1 MPKTGIIWDDKYLSF
16 NLGDGHPMNPKR
28 LNIPFSLFKALKI
41 FNRPDVKLYKPQ
53 PASDE
58 EIKLFHSEKYIIT
71 MKELSQ
77 QGRGYNFRYGLGT
90 GDCPVFPEM
99 HEVSALIVGGALEG
113 IKRIESG
120 EVDQAF
126 SLLGG
131 LHHAFSEKAAGFCY
145 YNDVVIAIKYLQ
157 KIYGYKRILY
167 IDTDVHAGDGV
178 LNAFYKEKSV
188 LAISIH
194 ESPQFIFPGTGL
206 SDETGEGEGLG
217 YSINIPLY
225 PETWDELYQDIF
237 ERIIPCIWKEYDP
250 EFVIWQC
257 GADGHYKDV
266 LGHLALTTNLYSYL
280 GKRIAE
286 LSRNSSSQ
294 GKLLLLGGGGYN
306 PDSVARVWLSILAAI
321 ADIEVPSEPPN
332 EWVDFCQIEYGL
344 RVSNQLKDPIIDF
357 NKIEQHNLIK
367 EANRQYLEVL
377 KEELESIPVWDIC
390 KNSFNSE

>member
-1 MPKTGIIWDDKYLSF
+1 MIKTGIIWDDKYLSF
-16 NLGDGHPMNPKR
+16 NLGEGHPMNPKR
-28 LNIPFSLFKALKI
+28 LDIPFTLLKTLNV
-41 FNRPDVKLYKPQ
+41 FSRPDITLYEPV

-58 EIKLFHSEKYIIT
+58 EIELFHSHKYIES
-71 MKELSQ
+71 MKELSEA
-77 QGRGYNFRYGLGT
+77 GRGYNFRYGLGT

-113 IKRIESG
+113 VRRIQSG
-120 EVDQAF
+120 EVNQAF

-131 LHHAFSEKAAGFCY
+131 LHHAFAEKAAGFCY
-145 YNDVVIAIKYLQ
+145 YNDVVVAIKYLQ
-157 KIYGYKRILY
+157 KVYGLKRILY

-178 LNAFYKEKSV
+178 LDAFYSEKGV
-188 LAISIH
+188 LGISMH

-206 SDETGEGEGLG
+206 SDETGEGSGLG

-225 PETWDELYQDIF
+225 PETWDELYSDIF
-237 ERIIPCIWKEYDP
+237 EKIIPCIWKKYDP

-286 LSRNSSSQ
+286 LSRNCSAQ

-321 ADIEVPSEPPN
+321 SDIEVPEDSPE
-332 EWVDFCQIEYGL
+332 EWVDFCEKKYNLG
-344 RVSNQLKDPIIDF
+344 VSSKLKDPVIDPK
-357 NKIEQHNLIK
+357 KIEKRNLIK

-377 KEELESIPVWDIC
+377 KEELEDVSIWDSC
-390 KNSFNSE
+390 KNSFGS